1 MRHKLLLIAVAAAAA
16 ATVAGVA
23 IATPPSGVLA
33 NEPLGRGTL
42 EPQFKLK
49 LRDSSEAGDT
59 VVQRI
64 VLAPGGHSGWHS
76 HPGVELGI
84 VKSGSVTVYDSN
96 CAGSTYTAGKSFVA
110 PGYGSAHIARN
121 EGATNTEL
129 VLINLD
135 VPPGAPARNDEPDP
149 GSCSP

>member
-23 IATPPSGVLA
+23 IATPPAGVLA

-42 EPQFKLK
+42 EPKFKLK
-49 LRDSSEAGDT
+49 LRHSSDEGDT

-84 VKSGSVTVYDSN
+84 VKSGSVTIYDST

-110 PGYGSAHIARN
+110 PGYGRAHIARN

-135 VPPGAPARNDEPDP
+135 VPPGGPARSDEPAP
-149 GSCSP
+149 SCAS